1 MLGVGLVLV
10 LALAIGLVR
19 MTRGTT
25 QAATPVGPRAAPQP
39 VAEAPRASAPSTAPG
54 VPSPGPVPAAS
65 RPQAAVA
72 ARRPELAPPP
82 VSFAR
87 EPLKRD
93 ANGKLVPIIT
103 VKELREQFHR
113 TDAAMN
119 ACLARSGQAPT
130 GKATLSFTVGA
141 KGNKLIIETTGVQ
154 DEETLVAYPEL
165 LDCMHRTANELV
177 LDGRPVPELGTPIY
191 VRRHVRL
198 EGGVVAENTIFNF
211 SYNP

>member
-1 MLGVGLVLV
+1 VLVVGLVLV
-10 LALAIGLVR
+10 VALAIGLVR

-25 QAATPVGPRAAPQP
+25 QAAAPVASREAAVQP
-39 VAEAPRASAPSTAPG
+39 VADAPVPAPAEPSAPAPRPA
-54 VPSPGPVPAAS
+54 PAAS

-119 ACLARSGQAPT
+119 ACIERSGQRPT
-130 GKATLSFTVGA
+130 GKATLDFTVGA
-141 KGNKLIIETTGVQ
+141 KGNKLIIETTGVR
-154 DEETLVAYPEL
+154 DEESLAAYPEL

-198 EGGVVAENTIFNF
+198 EGGVLAENTIFNF